1 MEGGVLGALALT
13 GTHPATALTAVIVY
27 RVAGYW
33 APGAAGAVTAAL
45 LTRRHPAPAARPVTP
60 LRPQAPAWPP
70 SPCGGRP
77 AADHPDSAGPDR
89 GARTRTS
96 GHRAAL
102 KSRAGTRSRS
112 TAQEHVMIRSHHQ
125 QHQLQRIETG
135 LLRSD
140 PQLTAMLGIFGKLSA
155 GQAMPAWEQVPAT
168 RRDRIRQTAAL
179 TVQAITLAAAAI
191 GLLLSAVL
199 ALLIV
204 VVGTRHSHRLPA
216 SGPERT
222 RRSRGSH
229 GRSDP
234 AGQRLRPM
242 STSTL
247 MAGPAAARRA
257 SRAPPR
263 RTRSPASRPDRQ

>member
-1 MEGGVLGALALT
+1 
-13 GTHPATALTAVIVY
+13 
-27 RVAGYW
+27 
-33 APGAAGAVTAAL
+33 
-45 LTRRHPAPAARPVTP
+45 
-60 LRPQAPAWPP
+60 
-70 SPCGGRP
+70 
-77 AADHPDSAGPDR
+77 
-89 GARTRTS
+89 
-96 GHRAAL
+96 
-102 KSRAGTRSRS
+102 
-112 TAQEHVMIRSHHQ
+112 MIRSHHQ

-155 GQAMPAWEQVPAT
+155 GQAMPAWEQVPTT
-168 RRDRIRQTAAL
+168 RRDRIRQAAAL
-179 TVQAITLAAAAI
+179 TMQAITLAAAAI

-204 VVGTRHSHRLPA
+204 VGTRHSHRLPGP
-216 SGPERT
+216 GPERT
-222 RRSRGSH
+222 RRSRGSD
-229 GRSDP
+229 GRLDP

-257 SRAPPR
+257 SRALPR